1 MARRTPLYQV
11 HLEMG
16 ARMIEFAGWDLPV
29 QYHSALDE
37 HHAVRQRV
45 GVFDVSHMGQFELT
59 GSDAQSFAQRMTCND
74 VSRLK
79 DGQAQYS
86 AFLTDSGTFVDDIVV
101 YRFGPD
107 RIFIC
112 VNAATREK
120 DFAWLQSHLD
130 GSVTLRDR
138 SDEFAQIAVQ
148 GPLAETVLARLTEV
162 DLAAIPFYW
171 FKEGDVAGV
180 SAIVSRT
187 GYTGEPGFELYVPCA
202 GAEAVWRAVFESGKP
217 EGIAPAGL
225 AARNTLRLEM
235 KYSLYGND
243 IDEAT
248 TPLEAGL
255 GWIVKLG
262 TGFVGEDVLA
272 RQKAEGVSRKLVG
285 FELLDRGV
293 VRDGFPVLIDGQRVG
308 KVTSGGFS
316 PTLEKSIGLAYLPTG
331 KCQPGQVIEVEI
343 RGKNRQAAVVK
354 TPFLKR
360 P

>member
-16 ARMIEFAGWDLPV
+16 ARMIEFAGWELPV

-37 HHAVRQRV
+37 HHAVRRRV

-59 GSDAQSFAQRMTCND
+59 GSDALGFTQRMTCND
-74 VSRLK
+74 VNRLK

-86 AFLTDSGTFVDDIVV
+86 AFLTDRGTFVDDIVV
-101 YRFGPD
+101 YRLEPE

-120 DFAWLQSHLD
+120 DFAWLQSHLT

-138 SDEFAQIAVQ
+138 SDNFAQIAIQ
-148 GPLAETVLARLTEV
+148 GPKAEAVLARLTTV

-171 FKEGDVAGV
+171 CTEGEVAGV
-180 SAIVSRT
+180 PAIVSRT
-187 GYTGEPGFELYVPCA
+187 GYTGEAGFELYVP
-202 GAEAVWRAVFESGKP
+202 GDRAEAVWRAVFETGEE

-243 IDEAT
+243 IDETT

-262 TGFVGEDVLA
+262 TGFVGEEILA

-285 FELLDRGV
+285 FELTDRGV
-293 VRDGFPVLIDGQRVG
+293 VRDGFPVLLDGQTVG

-316 PTLEKSIGLAYLPTG
+316 PTLEKSIGLAYLPPENA
-331 KCQPGQVIEVEI
+331 QPGQAIEIEI
-343 RGKNRQAAVVK
+343 RGKKRQASVVK